1 MARKINNGL
10 FYTLLLSV
18 YAIFFSVQFYNHD
31 GQSDVRREISIA
43 KNAPSHAS
51 SVHNS
56 STHTPST
63 HTIRLNKRFHQENI
77 QPCSI
82 FCVEA
87 PKQYA
92 TPAILGHYRN
102 VFLSSC
108 FPAHTPLR
116 GPPVVA

>member
-1 MARKINNGL
+1 MARRINNCL

-31 GQSDVRREISIA
+31 GQSELRREISIA
-43 KNAPSHAS
+43 KNAPSHA
-51 SVHNS
+51 S

-77 QPCSI
+77 QPCMV

-87 PKQYA
+87 PKQYD